1 MPASPIANK
10 ITLPDNWVQLQK
22 TMTPDQATG
31 CYWSVWY
38 DWDEPIKDK
47 KKGTAWLMWC
57 AIGEDPSV
65 NDSWCHAEE
74 INGDCRNVLDVI
86 KSVYGVSFHESIWK
100 EISPEQTVKD
110 NPIVDG
116 IEEYCSGAPHIESC
130 PLYKPIIP
138 SGPVAIGRGETW
150 DGE

>member
-1 MPASPIANK
+1 MPASPITK
-10 ITLPDNWVQLQK
+10 EITLPDNWVQLQK
-22 TMTPDQATG
+22 TMISDQATG

-38 DWDEPIKDK
+38 DESKFTEMPGHAQ
-47 KKGTAWLMWC
+47 GTAWLMWC
-57 AIGEDPSV
+57 GIGEDPSV

-86 KSVYGVSFHESIWK
+86 KSVYGVSFHDSIY
-100 EISPEQTVKD
+100 E
-110 NPIVDG
+110 
-116 IEEYCSGAPHIESC
+116 
-130 PLYKPIIP
+130 PIIP